1 MVVQKTSVFPAS
13 VRTVFENL
21 RKLETLQN
29 IASPFATFEP
39 VGDAAAVWEER
50 EEYSSL

>member
-13 VRTVFENL
+13 REIVFENL
-21 RKLETLQN
+21 RKLETLQY

-39 VGDAAAVWEER
+39 AR
-50 EEYSSL
+50 